1 MEKTEQSPEAAW
13 QVVKGPKMCV
23 FRGPRKE
30 EEGGQAAVMS
40 KQTSEHLNS
49 ALKGCRHSPTV
60 TGRERGA
67 GQAPGRLVMQAG
79 PAGQLKPLPTLITK
93 EQTGAGG
100 G

>member
-1 MEKTEQSPEAAW
+1 MGLLISPDHKKQGQERKTD
-13 QVVKGPKMCV
+13 
-23 FRGPRKE
+23 KE